1 MIIAACILVLLF
13 SLAVSFSCSGMEAG
27 VFALSR
33 LRVRQQ
39 MRAGNRS
46 AAVLHGFLENMED
59 FLWTVLLGNTLANF
73 VVMVFAVFL
82 LHGALASH
90 PIWLFGALIGSVF
103 FLYAFA
109 DLLPKT
115 LFRQQPMRFCMS
127 LAMPFKLLHLGLS
140 PAVRVLAR
148 MSGLLLRITGG
159 SRYTG
164 QLFANREEFRQ
175 LMQES
180 SRAISGVEQAI
191 INRVLDLQNLTV
203 GSLTLPIEKV
213 VVATRDTPVS
223 QALGLC
229 RERNLT
235 RLPLTDSG
243 TGRIV
248 GIFSLRTSLYQTGF
262 DPNLKAGAYLQPAL
276 YLPESMRLESA
287 LQQFRQSGQRLA
299 IVLDRNRREVGIVT
313 FQDILRF
320 LFGDISI

>member
-1 MIIAACILVLLF
+1 M
-13 SLAVSFSCSGMEAG
+13 SLAVSFCCSGMEAG

-59 FLWTVLLGNTLANF
+59 FLWTVLLGNTLSNF
-73 VVMVFAVFL
+73 VVMVLAVFL
-82 LHGALASH
+82 LHSALALH
-90 PIWLFGALIGSVF
+90 PIWLLAALIGSVF

-115 LFRQQPMRFCMS
+115 LFRQQPTRFCLS
-127 LAMPFKLLHLGLS
+127 LAMPFRLLHLGLS

-203 GSLTLPIEKV
+203 GSLTLPIEKA
-213 VVATRDTPVS
+213 VVATRDTPVA
-223 QALGLC
+223 QVLKLC

-235 RLPLTDSG
+235 RLPLTDPG
-243 TGRIV
+243 TGKVV
-248 GIFSLRTSLYQTGF
+248 GIFSLRASLYQKGF
-262 DPNLKAGAYLQPAL
+262 DPNLKAEAYLQPAL

-287 LQQFRQSGQRLA
+287 LRQFRQSGQRLA

-313 FQDILRF
+313 FQDVLRF
-320 LFGDISI
+320 LVGDISI